1 MKTTQRTL
9 LKNFVGK
16 VADLSFADTER
27 VILGAVDSVGNLFVY
42 ELFEENDQTLG
53 WVVNI
58 CF

>member
-27 VILGAVDSVGNLFVY
+27 VILGAVDSVGSLFVY

-53 WVVNI
+53 
-58 CF
+58 